1 MIIKDY
7 VLRLK
12 NLSIADSP
20 EVGTKNAFL
29 GEIFTHP
36 RLHNIKVPDGFA
48 ISSTAFHRFIE
59 YNKLDGVHE
68 KLMASL
74 DSDNLSSIEKIGK
87 KARELI
93 LGARMPGDIENAI
106 IAAYHELCLESL
118 TEVAVRSSA
127 ISINPLQT
135 YYKDVHDTFLNVKG
149 EMELI
154 NNVKKC
160 FASLYSDEALKIYS
174 SSSPKSISVCVQKM
188 VRSDKSCSGMA
199 FTSDP
204 ETGFLDVIHISGVYG
219 VLDKNYQNEF
229 NPDEFIV
236 YKPNISQGLSSIINK
251 KMGLKNQMLI
261 FNRKSELNLSDTP
274 KLLRS
279 QFILM
284 DDEILNLAEWGLSLE
299 DYYGTTISFEWAKDG
314 ITEELYLLQTRPQ
327 NIKKFLN

>member
-36 RLHNIKVPDGFA
+36 TLHNIKVPDGFA
-48 ISSTAFHRFIE
+48 ITATAFHRFIE

-68 KLMASL
+68 KLLASL
-74 DSDNLSSIEKIGK
+74 DCDNLSSIEKVGK

-106 IAAYHELCLESL
+106 ITAYHELCSESL
-118 TEVAVRSSA
+118 TEVAVRSSP

-135 YYKDVHDTFLNVKG
+135 YFKDVHDAFLNVKG

-160 FASLYSDEALKIYS
+160 FASLYSEEALKVYS

-204 ETGFLDVIHISGVYG
+204 ETGFLDVVHISGVYG
-219 VLDKNYQNEF
+219 VLDKNHQNEL

-236 YKPNISQGLSSIINK
+236 YKPNISLGMSSIIKK
-251 KMGLKNQMLI
+251 KMGLKNQMLT
-261 FNRKSELNLSDTP
+261 FNKKSELYPSDTP
-274 KLLRS
+274 KPLRN

-284 DDEILNLAEWGLSLE
+284 DDEILKIAEWGLILE
-299 DYYGTTISFEWAKDG
+299 DYYGTPISFEWAKDG
-314 ITEELYLLQTRPQ
+314 ITEELYLLQARPQ
-327 NIKKFLN
+327 NIKKFKN